1 MQSPGKLR
9 DSKSS
14 TPSQRHL
21 KARRPSPPPQRR
33 HPPHT
38 PKPTLQKGWAHWK
51 TPFPSGRAAIPST
64 HRPQRPQAAQAAAAQ
79 SGSEQK
85 RNRRTEGKPA
95 RGSRPQPVGEGRR
108 LEGGGR
114 AGVRVASLGL
124 QARTPRRRG
133 PRPAPAAGAED
144 VQNPGP
150 CRPRAHHLP
159 LTEGP
164 DREAG
169 RGASRQSLPRCP
181 PPTPSPLSSSSS
193 PPLWSWGPLG
203 SARQ

>member
-1 MQSPGKLR
+1 MGALEKL
-9 DSKSS
+9 
-14 TPSQRHL
+14 
-21 KARRPSPPPQRR
+21 PSP
-33 HPPHT
+33 
-38 PKPTLQKGWAHWK
+38 
-51 TPFPSGRAAIPST
+51 
-64 HRPQRPQAAQAAAAQ
+64 AAAQ
-79 SGSEQK
+79 PFPRRTARSVPRLLRLRLHKAGV
-85 RNRRTEGKPA
+85 NRRGTGA
-95 RGSRPQPVGEGRR
+95 LRGSRPGAVGRSPWGR
-108 LEGGGR
+108 GGDWR
-114 AGVRVASLGL
+114 AAAARGVRVASLGL

-181 PPTPSPLSSSSS
+181 PPTPSPLSSSS

-203 SARQ
+203 SAGQ